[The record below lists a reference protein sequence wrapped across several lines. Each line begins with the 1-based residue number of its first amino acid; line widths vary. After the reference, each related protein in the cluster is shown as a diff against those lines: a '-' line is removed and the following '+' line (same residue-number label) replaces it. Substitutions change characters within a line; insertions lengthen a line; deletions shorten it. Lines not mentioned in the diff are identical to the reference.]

1 MEKKQ
6 HIVHILL
13 LLLTGFGLLLLSGC
27 ATTRNLDPAVEKHY
41 DANYDFSDKKR
52 IVDDLTQSLLTTGPV
67 SANKPILIVYRV
79 ANETAEHINT
89 DGITDDIRLALIQ
102 SGRYRFINEAQR
114 KNILKEGAYQN
125 DGHVDPAQRFAQGR
139 QLGANYIL
147 SGALRSIEKK
157 QQRQIRLTKKK
168 MVYYSLNLE
177 LTDLVTGEIS
187 WADKVELARES
198 SRPII
203 GW

>member
-1 MEKKQ
+1 MKLMHKG
-6 HIVHILL
+6 LL
-13 LLLTGFGLLLLSGC
+13 ALVLTGFAVSTLSGC
-27 ATTRNLDPAVEKHY
+27 ATTRVLDPAVEKHY
-41 DANYDFSDKKR
+41 DAHYDFSDKKK
-52 IVDDLTQSLLTTGPV
+52 IVDDLTDSLLKSGPAG
-67 SANKPILIVYRV
+67 SPKPILVVYRV
-79 ANETAEHINT
+79 ANETSEHINT
-89 DGITDDIRLALIQ
+89 SGITDDIRLALLK

-114 KNILKEGAYQN
+114 NNILKEADFQN
-125 DGHVDPAQRFAQGR
+125 AGHVDPSMRFAQGK
-139 QLGANYIL
+139 QLGADLIL

-157 QQRQIRLTKKK
+157 EQRQIRLTKKK

-177 LTDLVTGEIS
+177 LTSLTTGEIT